1 MVQHMGLGLLQ
12 ELELGPAKLPE
23 LLLKLVHL
31 GIQILLVHQ
40 VVGIPV
46 VLLVTIMELAW
57 HGLYSKQIGK
67 IRMKEKLPPKS
78 FSCPERQVYN

>member
-31 GIQILLVHQ
+31 GFQVLLAHQ

-46 VLLVTIMELAW
+46 VWLVTIMVMVFTQNKL
-57 HGLYSKQIGK
+57 GK
-67 IRMKEKLPPKS
+67 LE
-78 FSCPERQVYN
+78 